1 MLRHCALAPIHTL
14 QLQLHLSLHFHLPAY
29 GAVAYREVTREE
41 IVESAKAANAH
52 SFISSL
58 PEGYDTVLGEGTGF
72 VQLSGGQKQRVAI
85 ARALLKNAPL
95 LVRLSF
101 FSSRLSILHILLACY
116 APNFHLPH
124 LFLYILV
131 TTPLPSSVLFILYH
145 SSFYCSSSLLLTV
158 YVVLTL

>member
-1 MLRHCALAPIHTL
+1 MSTSDYSSTSGKPSTSS
-14 QLQLHLSLHFHLPAY
+14 LSLSFSSFPAY

-41 IVESAKAANAH
+41 IIESAKAANAH

-95 LVRLSF
+95 LVQLF
-101 FSSRLSILHILLACY
+101 FITQFL
-116 APNFHLPH
+116 N
-124 LFLYILV
+124 LFPI
-131 TTPLPSSVLFILYH
+131 P
-145 SSFYCSSSLLLTV
+145 LLT
-158 YVVLTL
+158 